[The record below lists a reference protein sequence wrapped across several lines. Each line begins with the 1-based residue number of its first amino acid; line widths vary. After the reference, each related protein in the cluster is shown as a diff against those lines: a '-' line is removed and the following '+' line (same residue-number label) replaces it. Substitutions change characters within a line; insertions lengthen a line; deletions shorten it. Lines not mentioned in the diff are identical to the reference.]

1 MYRPYVAISIL
12 CSIGFIPRQ
21 LFVAES
27 KGKKILSLCEFG
39 QKKKKNRGLL
49 VGLVR
54 RQNLYRWIN
63 DSSEIYKMD
72 IF

>member
-1 MYRPYVAISIL
+1 MYRPHMAISIL
-12 CSIGFIPRQ
+12 CSIGFIPRE

-27 KGKKILSLCEFG
+27 KWAKILCPCEFG
-39 QKKKKNRGLL
+39 EKNRGLL
-49 VGLVR
+49 LGIVR

>member
-27 KGKKILSLCEFG
+27 KGTKILCLCEFG
-39 QKKKKNRGLL
+39 EKKKNRGLL

-54 RQNLYRWIN
+54 RQNLYR
-63 DSSEIYKMD
+63 
-72 IF
+72 